1 MNWADGELMISVL
14 AVAAAVLMVTFTLK
28 IVVGRVL
35 KTRRRMKSLGEVRDA
50 VDAIAREVMAGG
62 HSLDAVE
69 HASEGLKTEA
79 LRRALD
85 VECAR
90 VRLGAAPGA
99 GSVGAGAGAGAVGAG
114 AGAGA
119 AGPVN
124 AESSDAP
131 SLLSHLFQI
140 WGISHRHGVG
150 LAGLARAHVT
160 DIDAQLAH
168 ISKSTSA
175 TAGARLTVTVLLALP
190 VGAVALGQASGLGTL
205 NFLITNVL
213 GVLLFLAGV
222 GLVCAGTLWTEYLS
236 ESLTTSPLGGVGVR
250 AGPATPT
257 PMGPLDAARALD
269 VTAAALQ
276 AGKAL
281 LPAWEL
287 GVGQLARGNRSEA
300 SEGQDLLQHSLALL
314 YLGGGEQAWL
324 ALADHPLFGPIA
336 RQAAQQTRAGTS
348 LADGMRQQAEHLR
361 RVAADKAIAGA
372 EKVLIALAAPLTLCF
387 LPAFVFVGL
396 IPLAIGMASL

>member
-1 MNWADGELMISVL
+1 MIPVL
-14 AVAAAVLMVTFTLK
+14 AVVAAALMVAFTLK
-28 IVVGRVL
+28 IVVGRMM
-35 KTRRRMKSLGEVRDA
+35 KTRRQMKTLAEVRDV
-50 VDAIAREVMAGG
+50 VDVIAREVAAGARP
-62 HSLDAVE
+62 LEAVE
-69 HASEGLKTEA
+69 HAAEGLKSEA
-79 LRRALD
+79 LRHELD
-85 VECAR
+85 VACVK

-99 GSVGAGAGAGAVGAG
+99 GS
-114 AGAGA
+114 AGA
-119 AGPVN
+119 APG
-124 AESSDAP
+124 SGTP
-131 SLLSHLFQI
+131 SFLAHLFHI

-150 LAGLARAHVT
+150 LAALARAHVT

-190 VGAVALGQASGLGTL
+190 IGAVALGQSSGLGTL
-205 NFLITNVL
+205 TFLLTNVL

-222 GLVCAGTLWTEYLS
+222 GLVCAGTLWTEHLS

-250 AGPATPT
+250 AGPAGSTPL
-257 PMGPLDAARALD
+257 GPLDAARALD
-269 VTAAALQ
+269 VSAAALR

-281 LPAWEL
+281 LPAWDV
-287 GVGQLARGNRSEA
+287 GVGQLIHDGEHDG
-300 SEGQDLLQHSLALL
+300 EGELGRAMALL
-314 YLGGGEQAWL
+314 DLGGGKDAWL
-324 ALADHPLFGPIA
+324 TLAEHALFGPIA

-348 LADGMRQQAEHLR
+348 LADGMHQQAEHLR
-361 RVAADKAIAGA
+361 RVAADKATAGA

>member
-14 AVAAAVLMVTFTLK
+14 AVAVAVLMVTFTLK

-35 KTRRRMKSLGEVRDA
+35 NTRHRMKSLGEVRDV

-62 HSLDAVE
+62 RSLDAVE
-69 HASEGLKTEA
+69 RASEGLKTEA

-99 GSVGAGAGAGAVGAG
+99 GSVGAGAGAGAA
-114 AGAGA
+114 AGA

-269 VTAAALQ
+269 VTAAALR

-287 GVGQLARGNRSEA
+287 GVGQLARSNRGEVC
-300 SEGQDLLQHSLALL
+300 EGQDLLQHSLALL
-314 YLGGGEQAWL
+314 HLGGGEQAWL

-361 RVAADKAIAGA
+361 RVAADKATAGA

>member
-35 KTRRRMKSLGEVRDA
+35 KTRRRMKSLGEVRDV

-62 HSLDAVE
+62 RSLDAVE
-69 HASEGLKTEA
+69 RASEGLKTEA

-99 GSVGAGAGAGAVGAG
+99 GSVGAGAGAGAA
-114 AGAGA
+114 AGA

-269 VTAAALQ
+269 VTAAALR

-287 GVGQLARGNRSEA
+287 GVGQLARSNRGEVC
-300 SEGQDLLQHSLALL
+300 EGQDLLQHSLALL
-314 YLGGGEQAWL
+314 HLGGGEQAWL

-361 RVAADKAIAGA
+361 RVAADKATAGA

>member
-14 AVAAAVLMVTFTLK
+14 AVAAAALMVTFTLK

-35 KTRRRMKSLGEVRDA
+35 KTRRRMKSLGEVRDV

-62 HSLDAVE
+62 RSLDAVE
-69 HASEGLKTEA
+69 RASEGLKTEA

-99 GSVGAGAGAGAVGAG
+99 GSVGAGAGAGAA
-114 AGAGA
+114 AGA

-269 VTAAALQ
+269 VTAAALR

-287 GVGQLARGNRSEA
+287 GVGQLARSNRGEVC
-300 SEGQDLLQHSLALL
+300 EGQDLLQHSLALL
-314 YLGGGEQAWL
+314 HLGGGEQAWL

-361 RVAADKAIAGA
+361 RVAADKATAGA

>member
-1 MNWADGELMISVL
+1 MNWADGELMTSVL

-35 KTRRRMKSLGEVRDA
+35 KTRRRMKFLGEVRDV

-62 HSLDAVE
+62 RSLDAVE
-69 HASEGLKTEA
+69 RASEGLKTEA

-99 GSVGAGAGAGAVGAG
+99 GAVGAG

-119 AGPVN
+119 GTAGPVN

-269 VTAAALQ
+269 VTAAALH

-287 GVGQLARGNRSEA
+287 GVGQLARGNRSEVC
-300 SEGQDLLQHSLALL
+300 EGQDLLQHSLALL
-314 YLGGGEQAWL
+314 HLGGGEQAWL
-324 ALADHPLFGPIA
+324 ALADHPLLGPIA

-361 RVAADKAIAGA
+361 RVAADKATAGA

>member
-1 MNWADGELMISVL
+1 MNWAEGTLMISVL
-14 AVAAAVLMVTFTLK
+14 AVVAAALMVAFTLK
-28 IVVGRVL
+28 IVIGRVL
-35 KTRRRMKSLGEVRDA
+35 KTRRHMKTLAEVRDA

-62 HSLDAVE
+62 RPLDAVE
-69 HASEGLKTEA
+69 HATSGLKSET
-79 LRRALD
+79 LRRELD
-85 VECAR
+85 VACVK
-90 VRLGAAPGA
+90 VRLGAVPGPDI
-99 GSVGAGAGAGAVGAG
+99 AGAEVK
-114 AGAGA
+114 
-119 AGPVN
+119 
-124 AESSDAP
+124 ESDA
-131 SLLSHLFQI
+131 SSFFAHLFNI

-150 LAGLARAHVT
+150 LAGLAQSHVT

-190 VGAVALGQASGLGTL
+190 IGAVGLGQSSGLGTL
-205 NFLITNVL
+205 SFLLTNVL
-213 GVLLFLAGV
+213 GVLLFLTGT
-222 GLVCAGTLWTEYLS
+222 GLVCAGTLWTEHLS

-250 AGPATPT
+250 AGPSSST

-269 VTAAALQ
+269 VTAAALH

-281 LPAWEL
+281 LPAWTL
-287 GVGQLARGNRSEA
+287 GVGPLAQQD
-300 SEGQDLLQHSLALL
+300 EGTLRHAMALL
-314 YLGGGEQAWL
+314 HLGGGAQAWL
-324 ALADHPLFGPIA
+324 TLADHPLLGAIA

-348 LADGMRQQAEHLR
+348 LADGMHQQAEHLR
-361 RVAADKAIAGA
+361 RIAADKATAGA

>member
-1 MNWADGELMISVL
+1 MISVL

-35 KTRRRMKSLGEVRDA
+35 KTRRRMKSLGEVRDV

-62 HSLDAVE
+62 RSLDAVE
-69 HASEGLKTEA
+69 RASEGLKTEA

-99 GSVGAGAGAGAVGAG
+99 GSVGAGAGAGAA
-114 AGAGA
+114 AGA

-269 VTAAALQ
+269 VTAAALH

-361 RVAADKAIAGA
+361 RVAADKATAGA

>member
-14 AVAAAVLMVTFTLK
+14 AVAAAALMVTFTLK

-35 KTRRRMKSLGEVRDA
+35 KTRRRMKSLGEVRDV

-62 HSLDAVE
+62 RSLDAVE
-69 HASEGLKTEA
+69 RASEGLKTEA

-99 GSVGAGAGAGAVGAG
+99 GSVGAGAGAGAA
-114 AGAGA
+114 AGA

-269 VTAAALQ
+269 VTAAALH

-287 GVGQLARGNRSEA
+287 GVGQLARSNRGEVC
-300 SEGQDLLQHSLALL
+300 EGQDLLQHSLALL
-314 YLGGGEQAWL
+314 HLGGGEQAWL

-361 RVAADKAIAGA
+361 RVAADKATAGA

>member
-1 MNWADGELMISVL
+1 MIPVL
-14 AVAAAVLMVTFTLK
+14 AVVAAALMVAFTLK
-28 IVVGRVL
+28 IVVGRMM
-35 KTRRRMKSLGEVRDA
+35 KTRRQMKTLAEVRDV
-50 VDAIAREVMAGG
+50 VDAIAREVAAGARP
-62 HSLDAVE
+62 LEAVE
-69 HASEGLKTEA
+69 HAAEGLKPEA
-79 LRRALD
+79 LRHELD
-85 VECAR
+85 VACVK

-99 GSVGAGAGAGAVGAG
+99 GA
-114 AGAGA
+114 AGA
-119 AGPVN
+119 ALG
-124 AESSDAP
+124 SDAP
-131 SLLSHLFQI
+131 SFLAHLFHI

-150 LAGLARAHVT
+150 LSALARAHVT
-160 DIDAQLAH
+160 DIDAQLVH

-190 VGAVALGQASGLGTL
+190 VGAVALGQSSGLGTL
-205 NFLITNVL
+205 TFLLTNVL

-222 GLVCAGTLWTEYLS
+222 GLVCAGTLWTEHLS

-250 AGPATPT
+250 AGPAGST

-269 VTAAALQ
+269 VSAAALR

-281 LPAWEL
+281 LPAWDV
-287 GVGQLARGNRSEA
+287 GVGQLIQDGEHDG
-300 SEGQDLLQHSLALL
+300 EGELGRAMALL
-314 YLGGGEQAWL
+314 NLGGGKDAWL
-324 ALADHPLFGPIA
+324 TLAEHSLFGPIA

-348 LADGMRQQAEHLR
+348 LADGMHQQAEHLR
-361 RVAADKAIAGA
+361 RVAADKATAGA

>member
-1 MNWADGELMISVL
+1 MIPAL
-14 AVAAAVLMVTFTLK
+14 AVVAAALMVAFTLK
-28 IVVGRVL
+28 IVVGRMM
-35 KTRRRMKSLGEVRDA
+35 KTRRQMKNLAEVRDT
-50 VDAIAREVMAGG
+50 VDAIAREVAAGARP
-62 HSLDAVE
+62 LEAVE
-69 HASEGLKTEA
+69 HAAEGLKSEA
-79 LRRALD
+79 LRHELD
-85 VECAR
+85 VACVK

-99 GSVGAGAGAGAVGAG
+99 ESASSAPGSDIPRFLA
-114 AGAGA
+114 
-119 AGPVN
+119 
-124 AESSDAP
+124 
-131 SLLSHLFQI
+131 HLFHI

-150 LAGLARAHVT
+150 LSALARAHVT

-190 VGAVALGQASGLGTL
+190 VGAVALGQSSGLGTL
-205 NFLITNVL
+205 TFLLTNVL

-222 GLVCAGTLWTEYLS
+222 GLVCAGTLWTEHLN

-250 AGPATPT
+250 AGPAGSTPL
-257 PMGPLDAARALD
+257 GPLDAARALD
-269 VTAAALQ
+269 VSAAALR

-281 LPAWEL
+281 LPAWDV
-287 GVGQLARGNRSEA
+287 GVGQLIQDGEHDG
-300 SEGQDLLQHSLALL
+300 EGELGRAMALL
-314 YLGGGEQAWL
+314 NLGGGKDAWL
-324 ALADHPLFGPIA
+324 TLAEHSLFGPIA

-348 LADGMRQQAEHLR
+348 LADGMHQQAEHLR
-361 RVAADKAIAGA
+361 RVAADKATAGA

>member
-35 KTRRRMKSLGEVRDA
+35 KTRRRMKSLGEVRDV

-62 HSLDAVE
+62 RSLDAVE
-69 HASEGLKTEA
+69 RASEGLKTEA

-99 GSVGAGAGAGAVGAG
+99 GAIGAGAGVGAG

-287 GVGQLARGNRSEA
+287 GVGQLVRGNRSEA

-361 RVAADKAIAGA
+361 RVAADKATAGA

>member
-1 MNWADGELMISVL
+1 MIPVL
-14 AVAAAVLMVTFTLK
+14 AVVAAALMVAFTLK
-28 IVVGRVL
+28 IVVGRMM
-35 KTRRRMKSLGEVRDA
+35 KTRRQMKNLAEVRDT
-50 VDAIAREVMAGG
+50 VDAIAREVAAGARP
-62 HSLDAVE
+62 LEAVE
-69 HASEGLKTEA
+69 HAAEGLKSEA
-79 LRRALD
+79 LRHELD
-85 VECAR
+85 VACVK

-99 GSVGAGAGAGAVGAG
+99 ESAGAGS
-114 AGAGA
+114 AGA
-119 AGPVN
+119 APG
-124 AESSDAP
+124 SDIPRFLA
-131 SLLSHLFQI
+131 HLFHI

-150 LAGLARAHVT
+150 LSALARAHVT

-190 VGAVALGQASGLGTL
+190 VGAVALGQSSGLGTL
-205 NFLITNVL
+205 TFLLTNVL

-222 GLVCAGTLWTEYLS
+222 GLVCAGTLWTEHLS

-250 AGPATPT
+250 AGPAGSTPL
-257 PMGPLDAARALD
+257 GPLDAARALD
-269 VTAAALQ
+269 VSAAALR

-281 LPAWEL
+281 LPAWDV
-287 GVGQLARGNRSEA
+287 GVGQLIQDGEHDG
-300 SEGQDLLQHSLALL
+300 EGELGRAMALL
-314 YLGGGEQAWL
+314 NLGGGKDAWL
-324 ALADHPLFGPIA
+324 TLAEHSLFGPIA

-348 LADGMRQQAEHLR
+348 LADGMHQQAEHLR
-361 RVAADKAIAGA
+361 RVAADKATAGA

>member
-35 KTRRRMKSLGEVRDA
+35 KTRRRMKFLGEVRDV

-62 HSLDAVE
+62 RSLDAVE
-69 HASEGLKTEA
+69 RASEGLKTEA

-99 GSVGAGAGAGAVGAG
+99 GSVGAGAGAGAA
-114 AGAGA
+114 AGA

-269 VTAAALQ
+269 VTAAALR

-287 GVGQLARGNRSEA
+287 GVGQLARSNRGEVC
-300 SEGQDLLQHSLALL
+300 EGQDLLQHSLALL
-314 YLGGGEQAWL
+314 HLGGGEQAWL

-361 RVAADKAIAGA
+361 RVAADKATAGA

>member
-1 MNWADGELMISVL
+1 MIPIL
-14 AVAAAVLMVTFTLK
+14 AVVAAALMVAFTLK
-28 IVVGRVL
+28 IVVGRMM
-35 KTRRRMKSLGEVRDA
+35 KTRRQMKTLAEVRDV
-50 VDAIAREVMAGG
+50 VDAISREVAAGARP
-62 HSLDAVE
+62 LEAVE
-69 HASEGLKTEA
+69 HAAEGLKSEA
-79 LRRALD
+79 LRHELD
-85 VECAR
+85 VACVK

-99 GSVGAGAGAGAVGAG
+99 ESAGAGS
-114 AGAGA
+114 AGA
-119 AGPVN
+119 APG
-124 AESSDAP
+124 SDA
-131 SLLSHLFQI
+131 LSFLAHLFHI

-150 LAGLARAHVT
+150 LAALARAHVT

-190 VGAVALGQASGLGTL
+190 VGAVALGQSSGLGTL
-205 NFLITNVL
+205 TFLLTNVL

-222 GLVCAGTLWTEYLS
+222 GLVCAGTLWTEHLS

-250 AGPATPT
+250 AGPAGSTPL
-257 PMGPLDAARALD
+257 GPLDAARALD
-269 VTAAALQ
+269 VSAAALR

-281 LPAWEL
+281 LPAWDV
-287 GVGQLARGNRSEA
+287 GVGQLIQDGEHDG
-300 SEGQDLLQHSLALL
+300 EGELGRAMALL
-314 YLGGGEQAWL
+314 NLGGGKDAWL
-324 ALADHPLFGPIA
+324 TLAEHSLFGPIA

-348 LADGMRQQAEHLR
+348 LADGMHQQAEHLR
-361 RVAADKAIAGA
+361 RVAADKATAGA

>member
-1 MNWADGELMISVL
+1 MIPVL
-14 AVAAAVLMVTFTLK
+14 AVVAAALMVAFTLK
-28 IVVGRVL
+28 IVVGRIM
-35 KTRRRMKSLGEVRDA
+35 KTRRQMKTLAEVRDV
-50 VDAIAREVMAGG
+50 VDAIAREVAAGARP
-62 HSLDAVE
+62 LEAVE
-69 HASEGLKTEA
+69 HAAEGLKPEA
-79 LRRALD
+79 LRHELD
-85 VECAR
+85 VACVK

-99 GSVGAGAGAGAVGAG
+99 GA
-114 AGAGA
+114 AGA
-119 AGPVN
+119 APG
-124 AESSDAP
+124 SDAP
-131 SLLSHLFQI
+131 SFLAHLFHI

-150 LAGLARAHVT
+150 LSALARAHVT

-190 VGAVALGQASGLGTL
+190 VGAVALGQSSGLGTL
-205 NFLITNVL
+205 TFLLTNVL

-222 GLVCAGTLWTEYLS
+222 GLVCAGTLWTEHLS

-250 AGPATPT
+250 AGPAGSTPL
-257 PMGPLDAARALD
+257 GPLDAARALD
-269 VTAAALQ
+269 VSAAALR

-281 LPAWEL
+281 LPAWDV
-287 GVGQLARGNRSEA
+287 GVGQLIQDDEHDG
-300 SEGQDLLQHSLALL
+300 EGELGRAMALL
-314 YLGGGEQAWL
+314 NLGGGKDAWL
-324 ALADHPLFGPIA
+324 TLAEHSLFGPIA

-348 LADGMRQQAEHLR
+348 LADGMHQQAEHLR
-361 RVAADKAIAGA
+361 RVAADKATAGA

>member
-35 KTRRRMKSLGEVRDA
+35 KTRRRMKSLGEVRDV

-62 HSLDAVE
+62 RSLDAVE
-69 HASEGLKTEA
+69 RASEGLKTEA

-99 GSVGAGAGAGAVGAG
+99 GSVGAGAGAGAA
-114 AGAGA
+114 AGA

-269 VTAAALQ
+269 VTAAALH

-287 GVGQLARGNRSEA
+287 GVGQLARSNRGEVC
-300 SEGQDLLQHSLALL
+300 EGQDLLQHSLALL
-314 YLGGGEQAWL
+314 HLGGGEQAWL

-361 RVAADKAIAGA
+361 RVAADKATAGA

>member
-35 KTRRRMKSLGEVRDA
+35 KTRRRMKSLGEVRDV

-62 HSLDAVE
+62 RSLDAVE
-69 HASEGLKTEA
+69 RASEGLKTEA

-99 GSVGAGAGAGAVGAG
+99 GAVGAGAGAGAA
-114 AGAGA
+114 AGA

-269 VTAAALQ
+269 VTAAALR

-287 GVGQLARGNRSEA
+287 GVGQLARSNRGEVC
-300 SEGQDLLQHSLALL
+300 EGQDLLQHSLALL
-314 YLGGGEQAWL
+314 HLGGGEQAWL

-361 RVAADKAIAGA
+361 RVAADKATAGA

>member
-35 KTRRRMKSLGEVRDA
+35 KTRRRMKSLGEVRDV

-62 HSLDAVE
+62 RSLDAVE
-69 HASEGLKTEA
+69 RASEGLKTEA

-99 GSVGAGAGAGAVGAG
+99 GSVGAGAGAGAA
-114 AGAGA
+114 AGA

-269 VTAAALQ
+269 VTAAALH

-361 RVAADKAIAGA
+361 RVAADKATAGA

>member
-1 MNWADGELMISVL
+1 MIPVL
-14 AVAAAVLMVTFTLK
+14 AVVAAALMVAFTLK
-28 IVVGRVL
+28 IVVGRMM
-35 KTRRRMKSLGEVRDA
+35 KTRRQMKTLAEVRDV
-50 VDAIAREVMAGG
+50 VDAIAREVAAGARP
-62 HSLDAVE
+62 LEAVE
-69 HASEGLKTEA
+69 HAAEGLKSEA
-79 LRRALD
+79 LRHELD
-85 VECAR
+85 VACVK

-99 GSVGAGAGAGAVGAG
+99 ESASSAPGSDTPRFLA
-114 AGAGA
+114 
-119 AGPVN
+119 
-124 AESSDAP
+124 
-131 SLLSHLFQI
+131 HLFHI

-150 LAGLARAHVT
+150 LAALARAHVT

-190 VGAVALGQASGLGTL
+190 IGAVALGQSSGLGTL
-205 NFLITNVL
+205 TFLLTNVL

-222 GLVCAGTLWTEYLS
+222 GLVCAGTLWTEHLS

-250 AGPATPT
+250 AGPAGSTPL
-257 PMGPLDAARALD
+257 GPLDAARALD
-269 VTAAALQ
+269 VSAAALR

-281 LPAWEL
+281 LPAWDV
-287 GVGQLARGNRSEA
+287 GVGQLIHDGEHDG
-300 SEGQDLLQHSLALL
+300 EGELGRAMALL
-314 YLGGGEQAWL
+314 NLGGGKDAWL
-324 ALADHPLFGPIA
+324 TLAEHALFGPIA

-348 LADGMRQQAEHLR
+348 LADGMHQQAEHLR
-361 RVAADKAIAGA
+361 RVAADKATAGA

>member
-1 MNWADGELMISVL
+1 MNWAEGTLMISVL
-14 AVAAAVLMVTFTLK
+14 AVVAAALMVAFTLK
-28 IVVGRVL
+28 IVIGRVL
-35 KTRRRMKSLGEVRDA
+35 KTRRHMKTLAEVRDA

-62 HSLDAVE
+62 RPLDAVE
-69 HASEGLKTEA
+69 HATSGLKSET
-79 LRRALD
+79 LRRELD
-85 VECAR
+85 VACVK
-90 VRLGAAPGA
+90 VRLGAAPGPDIA
-99 GSVGAGAGAGAVGAG
+99 R
-114 AGAGA
+114 
-119 AGPVN
+119 
-124 AESSDAP
+124 AEVKESDAP
-131 SLLSHLFQI
+131 RFLAHLFNI

-150 LAGLARAHVT
+150 LAGLAQSHVT

-190 VGAVALGQASGLGTL
+190 IGAVGLGQSSGLGTL
-205 NFLITNVL
+205 SFLLTNVL
-213 GVLLFLAGV
+213 GVLLFLTGT
-222 GLVCAGTLWTEYLS
+222 GLVCAGTLWTERLS

-250 AGPATPT
+250 AGPSSST

-269 VTAAALQ
+269 VTAAALH

-281 LPAWEL
+281 LPAWTL
-287 GVGQLARGNRSEA
+287 GVGTLAQQD
-300 SEGQDLLQHSLALL
+300 EGTLRHAMALL
-314 YLGGGEQAWL
+314 HLGGGAQAWL
-324 ALADHPLFGPIA
+324 TLADHPLLGAIA

-348 LADGMRQQAEHLR
+348 LADGMHQQAEHLR
-361 RVAADKAIAGA
+361 RIAADKATAGA

>member
-14 AVAAAVLMVTFTLK
+14 AVAAAALMVTFTLK

-35 KTRRRMKSLGEVRDA
+35 KTRRRMKSLGEVRDV

-62 HSLDAVE
+62 RSLDAVE
-69 HASEGLKTEA
+69 RASEGLKTEA

-99 GSVGAGAGAGAVGAG
+99 GAVGAG

-119 AGPVN
+119 GTAGPVN

-269 VTAAALQ
+269 VTAAALH

-287 GVGQLARGNRSEA
+287 GVGQLARGNRSEVC
-300 SEGQDLLQHSLALL
+300 EGQDLLQHSLALL
-314 YLGGGEQAWL
+314 HLGGGEQAWL
-324 ALADHPLFGPIA
+324 ALADHPLLGPIA

-361 RVAADKAIAGA
+361 RVAADKATAGA

>member
-1 MNWADGELMISVL
+1 MIPVL
-14 AVAAAVLMVTFTLK
+14 AVVAAALMVAFTLK
-28 IVVGRVL
+28 IVVGRMM
-35 KTRRRMKSLGEVRDA
+35 KTRRQMKTLAEVRDV
-50 VDAIAREVMAGG
+50 VDAIAREVAAGARP
-62 HSLDAVE
+62 LEAVE
-69 HASEGLKTEA
+69 HAAEGLKSEA
-79 LRRALD
+79 LRHELD
-85 VECAR
+85 VACVK

-99 GSVGAGAGAGAVGAG
+99 GS
-114 AGAGA
+114 AGA
-119 AGPVN
+119 APG
-124 AESSDAP
+124 SGTP
-131 SLLSHLFQI
+131 SFLAHLFHI

-150 LAGLARAHVT
+150 LAALARAHVT

-190 VGAVALGQASGLGTL
+190 IGAVALGQSSGLGTL
-205 NFLITNVL
+205 TFLLTNVL

-222 GLVCAGTLWTEYLS
+222 GLVCAGTLWTEHLN

-250 AGPATPT
+250 AGPAGSTPV
-257 PMGPLDAARALD
+257 GPLDAARALD
-269 VTAAALQ
+269 VSAAALR

-281 LPAWEL
+281 LPAWDV
-287 GVGQLARGNRSEA
+287 GVGQLVHDGEHDG
-300 SEGQDLLQHSLALL
+300 EGDLGRAMALL
-314 YLGGGEQAWL
+314 NLGGGKDAWL
-324 ALADHPLFGPIA
+324 TLAEHALFGPIA

-348 LADGMRQQAEHLR
+348 LADGMHQQAEHLR
-361 RVAADKAIAGA
+361 RVAADKATAGA

>member
-1 MNWADGELMISVL
+1 MIPVL
-14 AVAAAVLMVTFTLK
+14 AVVAAALMVAFTLK
-28 IVVGRVL
+28 IVVGRMM
-35 KTRRRMKSLGEVRDA
+35 KTRRQMKTLAEVRDV
-50 VDAIAREVMAGG
+50 VDAIAREVAAGARP
-62 HSLDAVE
+62 LEAVE
-69 HASEGLKTEA
+69 HAAEGLKSEA
-79 LRRALD
+79 LRHELD
-85 VECAR
+85 VACVK

-99 GSVGAGAGAGAVGAG
+99 GS
-114 AGAGA
+114 AGA
-119 AGPVN
+119 APG
-124 AESSDAP
+124 SGTP
-131 SLLSHLFQI
+131 SFLAHLFHI

-150 LAGLARAHVT
+150 LAALARAHVT

-190 VGAVALGQASGLGTL
+190 IGAVALGQSSGLGTL
-205 NFLITNVL
+205 TFLLTNVL

-222 GLVCAGTLWTEYLS
+222 GLVCAGTLWTEHLN

-250 AGPATPT
+250 AGPAGSTPV
-257 PMGPLDAARALD
+257 GPLDAARALD
-269 VTAAALQ
+269 VSAAALR

-281 LPAWEL
+281 LPAWDV
-287 GVGQLARGNRSEA
+287 GVGQLVHDGEHDG
-300 SEGQDLLQHSLALL
+300 EGDLGRAMALL
-314 YLGGGEQAWL
+314 NLGGGKDAWL
-324 ALADHPLFGPIA
+324 TLAEHSLFGPIA

-348 LADGMRQQAEHLR
+348 LADGMHQQAEHLR
-361 RVAADKAIAGA
+361 RVAADKATAGA